1 MTKETILRIQRSDSL
16 GDFVLVKVARSGRS
30 ELDLTLVATEG
41 EAPYWGLAKFA
52 NIIDLVKST
61 QIDKLRAKN
70 YQGTVDE
77 WAGIL
82 AYALGQK
89 QPASVPEEHKAG
101 LEIAATVK
109 QNEDDESEKE
119 IVVTLRKRIDTITQ
133 RLGTIS
139 LKQDDDQAIQLF
151 DWTGLAV
158 TRADELEEG
167 LASLTAKYDAVE
179 TTINKLN
186 SQLQELIKV
195 KSEHDDQLIAKFAQ
209 LLNEKKL
216 KIRNQQRLL
225 ASAKIDPA
233 TVHEMRTSDPSEIG
247 SSRQRGKRKA
257 EEPSISSES
266 DDGFDTMDI
275 DNIGKKGNASRENEE
290 EGEGDE
296 DNSTDSEG
304 QETPDPLEDETASE
318 DEVEAP
324 TKAPSPPPALN
335 GGKRATLC
343 NLVLLFITH
352 VHHWRTSPNI
362 PLIQFL
368 GSTTLSHYA
377 LGFNYVMLEDAHNDF
392 AIILHWH
399 IVVLLRNLKV
409 KKLTKETR
417 EYVRVRVRQSESENM
432 ISEEVQGLENNVFQN
447 KHTHT
452 HTQKQTTNQLRME

>member
-41 EAPYWGLAKFA
+41 EAPYRG
-52 NIIDLVKST
+52 LVKST

-109 QNEDDESEKE
+109 QNEDDESDKE

-167 LASLTAKYDAVE
+167 LTSLTAKYDAVE

-186 SQLQELIKV
+186 SQLQELIKI

-233 TVHEMRTSDPSEIG
+233 TVDEMRTSDPSEIG

-266 DDGFDTMDI
+266 EDGFDTMDI
-275 DNIGKKGNASRENEE
+275 DNIGKKGTASRENEE
-290 EGEGDE
+290 EGAGDE

-324 TKAPSPPPALN
+324 TKAPSPPPAIN
-335 GGKRATLC
+335 GGKRAT
-343 NLVLLFITH
+343 
-352 VHHWRTSPNI
+352 RASSKQPTSSATTTKKTSSPPPRRELPFTRKRGPMKPN
-362 PLIQFL
+362 PAEQGDS
-368 GSTTLSHYA
+368 GSDDEL
-377 LGFNYVMLEDAHNDF
+377 
-392 AIILHWH
+392 
-399 IVVLLRNLKV
+399 
-409 KKLTKETR
+409 
-417 EYVRVRVRQSESENM
+417 
-432 ISEEVQGLENNVFQN
+432 
-447 KHTHT
+447 
-452 HTQKQTTNQLRME
+452 

>member
-1 MTKETILRIQRSDSL
+1 MGNRTRTAGYSWDRNCCKL
-16 GDFVLVKVARSGRS
+16 GGQQLGRWLGRKVSKKRNGSVG
-30 ELDLTLVATEG
+30 LNEG
-41 EAPYWGLAKFA
+41 EAPYWG
-52 NIIDLVKST
+52 LVKST

-335 GGKRATLC
+335 GGKRAT
-343 NLVLLFITH
+343 
-352 VHHWRTSPNI
+352 RASPKQPTSSATTTKKTSSPPPRRELPFTRKRGPVKPN
-362 PLIQFL
+362 PAEQGDS
-368 GSTTLSHYA
+368 GSDDEL
-377 LGFNYVMLEDAHNDF
+377 
-392 AIILHWH
+392 
-399 IVVLLRNLKV
+399 
-409 KKLTKETR
+409 
-417 EYVRVRVRQSESENM
+417 
-432 ISEEVQGLENNVFQN
+432 
-447 KHTHT
+447 
-452 HTQKQTTNQLRME
+452 

>member
-1 MTKETILRIQRSDSL
+1 MRKETILRIQRSDSL

-41 EAPYWGLAKFA
+41 EAPYRG
-52 NIIDLVKST
+52 LVKST

-109 QNEDDESEKE
+109 QNEDDESDKE

-167 LASLTAKYDAVE
+167 LTSLTAKYDAVE

-233 TVHEMRTSDPSEIG
+233 TVDEMRTSDPSEIG

-266 DDGFDTMDI
+266 EDGFDTMDI
-275 DNIGKKGNASRENEE
+275 DNIEKKGTASRENEE
-290 EGEGDE
+290 EGAGDE

-324 TKAPSPPPALN
+324 TKAPSPPPAIN
-335 GGKRATLC
+335 GGKRAT
-343 NLVLLFITH
+343 
-352 VHHWRTSPNI
+352 RASSKQPTSSAPTTKKTSSPPPRRELPFTRKRGPMKPN
-362 PLIQFL
+362 PAEQGDS
-368 GSTTLSHYA
+368 GSDDEL
-377 LGFNYVMLEDAHNDF
+377 
-392 AIILHWH
+392 
-399 IVVLLRNLKV
+399 
-409 KKLTKETR
+409 
-417 EYVRVRVRQSESENM
+417 
-432 ISEEVQGLENNVFQN
+432 
-447 KHTHT
+447 
-452 HTQKQTTNQLRME
+452 